1 MKTVMC
7 GKGRLGLLIVNAL
20 QQRGVSV
27 EFARIHANRGLVQ
40 GDKSLA
46 GAIDNLIICLA
57 PKRNNGRDDSQPSGG
72 IHSIPGDS
80 SGWPGLLNGLLQQVK
95 RGELAVGRVLFIS
108 STSVYESTTSGFV
121 SAQSAVK
128 AGSTRSQALL
138 DAEKVIPQL
147 TDNSSIFR
155 LTGLVGPGYNTYDP
169 LSYSHDK
176 PRQAVDIRA
185 VAADVCSWFLQPTAG
200 HHIEVLTD
208 GLVYWQGKVLDPARD
223 REQIRA
229 LAAKH
234 RLLVPSII
242 CC

>member
-7 GKGRLGLLIVNAL
+7 GKGRLGLLIANAL
-20 QQRGVSV
+20 QRQGIAV
-27 EFARIHANRGLVQ
+27 EYARIHAGRGLVQ
-40 GDKSLA
+40 DEQSLT
-46 GAIDNLIICLA
+46 GSIDTLLICMA
-57 PKRNNGRDDSQPSGG
+57 PKRESGE
-72 IHSIPGDS
+72 

-95 RGELAVGRVLFIS
+95 RGELVIGRVLFIS
-108 STSVYESTTSGFV
+108 STAVYESTQAGFV
-121 SAQSAVK
+121 NAQTPVK
-128 AGSTRSQALL
+128 AASTRSQALL
-138 DAEKVIPQL
+138 DAENVIPQL
-147 TDNSSIFR
+147 SANSSIFR
-155 LTGLVGPGYNTYDP
+155 LTGLIGPGYSTYDP

-185 VAADVCSWFLQPTAG
+185 VANDALHWFLQPAVG

-208 GLVYWQGKVLDPARD
+208 GLVYWQGKALDPARD
-223 REQIRA
+223 REQIRS